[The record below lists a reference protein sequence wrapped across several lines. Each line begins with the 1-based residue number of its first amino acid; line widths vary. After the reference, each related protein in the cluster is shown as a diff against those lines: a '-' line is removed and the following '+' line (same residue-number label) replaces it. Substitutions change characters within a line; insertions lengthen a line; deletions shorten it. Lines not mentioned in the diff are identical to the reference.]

1 MNKPLLLS
9 LLCLLGS
16 SACAMIPTLP
26 SAQAPIP
33 ATWQEVKSID
43 AAPPDGANSTA
54 QQPWRQFYRHALWQE
69 VIDTALTNNRD
80 LQAAVARMAK
90 AKALLGISAAQ
101 RLPSLQANLQHQET
115 RTPADLSQTGN
126 HTVIAREDLQVALPA
141 FELDFWGRVNA
152 LHEAA
157 KATYL
162 ANAESVQAVRILLI
176 AQVVE
181 SLVTWRELAEK
192 TALSQQRLAVQKEL
206 LELLG
211 ERKQVGIT
219 SAQSHWQAV
228 LAWEE
233 AKAALA
239 DLQRQ
244 EGVARHALQLL
255 TGHNW
260 DPDRHWP
267 LLEELLLSDVVPSGM
282 PASALALRPDVR
294 AAEFRLRAANADIGA
309 ARAAFWP
316 RIHLTSSVGLA
327 SAGLQGLFQSG
338 ATAWSFLPAIELPIF
353 DAGQRR
359 LTQEAAEAEQ
369 TALLAEYEKVI
380 QQAFREVADG
390 LSARKALTEH
400 LQALKNSH
408 QAQLARQQLL
418 HDRWQVGVDSKQ
430 EFLQQQLALYGS
442 EQQLRSLER
451 HILVNQAGL
460 YKALGGGTEK
470 ADEEQSTSP

>member
-16 SACAMIPTLP
+16 SACALIPALP
-26 SAQAPIP
+26 TAQPPIP
-33 ATWQEVKSID
+33 ATWQEVKGLD
-43 AAPPDGANSTA
+43 AAPEGSTA

-69 VIDTALTNNRD
+69 VMDTALANNRD

-101 RLPSLQANLQHQET
+101 RLPTLQTNLQHQEN
-115 RTPADLSQTGN
+115 RTPADLSQSAKST
-126 HTVIAREDLQVALPA
+126 ISARDDLQVALPA

-152 LHEAA
+152 LHAAA

-162 ANAESVQAVRILLI
+162 ANTASVQAVRILLI
-176 AQVVE
+176 AQVAE

-192 TALSQQRLAVQKEL
+192 TALSHRRLALQQEL
-206 LELLG
+206 LTLLG
-211 ERKQVGIT
+211 ERKQVGLA

-233 AKAALA
+233 AKAELA
-239 DLQRQ
+239 ELQRQ
-244 EGVARHALQLL
+244 EGIAHHALQLL
-255 TGHNW
+255 SGHNW

-267 LLEELLLSDVVPSGM
+267 LLEELLLHDVVPSAL
-282 PASALALRPDVR
+282 PAAALALRPDVR
-294 AAEFRLRAANADIGA
+294 AAEFRLQAANADIGA

-316 RIHLTSSVGLA
+316 RITLTSSVGLA

-338 ATAWSFLPAIELPIF
+338 ASAWSFLPALELPIF
-353 DAGQRR
+353 DAGKRQ

-369 TALLAEYEKVI
+369 TALLAEYEKVV

-400 LQALKNSH
+400 LQALKNSY

-418 HDRWQVGVDSKQ
+418 QERWQVGVDSKQ
-430 EFLQQQLALYGS
+430 AFLQQQLAVYGS

-451 HILVNQAGL
+451 QVLVNQAGL
-460 YKALGGGTEK
+460 YKALGGGTDNHSEI
-470 ADEEQSTSP
+470 E